1 MYEDSFTVKEILQQ
15 DIVITTIYRNVISS
29 AKFIYFCGQIVV

>member
-15 DIVITTIYRNVISS
+15 DIVITIYRNVISS
-29 AKFIYFCGQIVV
+29 AKFFYFCGQIVV